1 MVETQNKPNGNDN
14 LLEIKNLKMYFP
26 VMRGVIYQKKVADIK
41 AVDDVTL
48 NIKKG
53 ETLGLVGESG
63 CGKTTVGRCILQ
75 LYDTTAGSIAFGGQE
90 LSELDG
96 AGLRAM
102 RRNIQFIFQD
112 PYGSLNPRMTCGDII
127 GEPLTIHK
135 LTSSKGEYI
144 DRVAEL
150 LEVVG
155 LNPYMATR
163 YPHEFSGGQRQRI
176 GIARA
181 LAVNPSFI
189 VCDEPVSALDV
200 SIQAQVINLLEEL
213 QEKFDLTYL
222 FIAHDLSVV
231 RHISDRVAVMYL
243 GHIVEIANRTE
254 LYENPLHPYTKAL
267 LSAVPI
273 PDPEKE
279 SQRERVVLTGDVPS
293 PMNPPPGCV
302 FHTRCPVAI
311 DDCKLEMPELREVS
325 KDHWVSCIRTE
336 GFDGAPAVPHAI
348 ETNENSGSESNWLQ
362 RFRS

>member
-1 MVETQNKPNGNDN
+1 MVATQEQTMSSTNGTGEV
-14 LLEIKNLKMYFP
+14 LLEVKDLKMYFP
-26 VMRGVIYQKKVADIK
+26 VTAGIIFQRKVADVK
-41 AVDDVTL
+41 AVDGVTFS
-48 NIKKG
+48 IMKG

-63 CGKTTVGRCILQ
+63 CGKTTTGRAILQ
-75 LYDTTAGSIAFGGQE
+75 LYKPTQGNIIFEGRDLTQLSGSE
-90 LSELDG
+90 M
-96 AGLRAM
+96 RAM
-102 RRNIQFIFQD
+102 RRKIQVIFQD
-112 PYGSLNPRMTCGDII
+112 PYGSLNPRMTCGDIV
-127 GEPLTIHK
+127 GEPLTVHK
-135 LTSSKGEYI
+135 LTTNKGEYR

-155 LNPYMATR
+155 LNPYMGDR

-200 SIQAQVINLLEEL
+200 SIQAQVINLLEDL
-213 QEKFDLTYL
+213 QERFGLTYL

-243 GHIVEIANRTE
+243 GHIVELADRNE

-273 PDPEKE
+273 PDPAIEAT
-279 SQRERVVLTGDVPS
+279 RERIILTGDVPS

-302 FHTRCPVAI
+302 FHTRCPVMI
-311 DDCKLEMPELREVS
+311 DDCQLEMPELREVEP
-325 KDHWVSCIRTE
+325 DHWVACIRVE
-336 GFDGAPAVPHAI
+336 GW
-348 ETNENSGSESNWLQ
+348 NEARGIN
-362 RFRS
+362 